1 MFRGFAAYL
10 RRHHLALLA
19 LFLALGGTSVAA
31 TNALLPN
38 NSVGTAQLKKGAV
51 TKKKIAP
58 KTLKQLKGNKG
69 AQGLPGAQGP
79 QGPQGPAGAAGAPG
93 APGAPGTARAYAL
106 VDRVPSLAIDGTY
119 VKGTGWAVVR
129 GTSAPTGVYCVTPP
143 AGINPA
149 ANPPIVTIEWS
160 NSLGFDLLAYW
171 DKGHG
176 NCTAAQYQVRTYD
189 FPAGGSPV
197 LSNDI
202 SFLVTIP

>member
-51 TKKKIAP
+51 TKNKIAP

-129 GTSAPTGVYCVTPP
+129 GTQLRPVS
-143 AGINPA
+143 
-149 ANPPIVTIEWS
+149 
-160 NSLGFDLLAYW
+160 
-171 DKGHG
+171 
-176 NCTAAQYQVRTYD
+176 TA
-189 FPAGGSPV
+189 
-197 LSNDI
+197 
-202 SFLVTIP
+202 

>member
-79 QGPQGPAGAAGAPG
+79 AGAAGAPG

-129 GTSAPTGVYCVTPP
+129 GTQLRPVS
-143 AGINPA
+143 
-149 ANPPIVTIEWS
+149 
-160 NSLGFDLLAYW
+160 
-171 DKGHG
+171 
-176 NCTAAQYQVRTYD
+176 TA
-189 FPAGGSPV
+189 
-197 LSNDI
+197 
-202 SFLVTIP
+202 